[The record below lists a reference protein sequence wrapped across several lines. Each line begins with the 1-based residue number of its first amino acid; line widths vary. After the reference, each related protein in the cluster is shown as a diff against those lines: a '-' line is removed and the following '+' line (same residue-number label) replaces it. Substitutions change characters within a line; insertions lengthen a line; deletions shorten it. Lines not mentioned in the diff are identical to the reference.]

1 MDGWEGFISWF
12 SNYKP
17 DSEWHMIFQSRCTK
31 NFWGSDNQIE
41 FIICHAGK
49 DVVLFEPCC
58 IEMLKK
64 SLLYNEPLSNITEV
78 SPSVLNFS
86 IVMLSSCCTSSL
98 ARITVCKWL
107 SFVDLPNVVY
117 WYAGICRELTS
128 FSHPS
133 GEFLSQPWWWGI
145 LLVHKQLNWT
155 GFDRNNLFQYLFKKL
170 WCLTNNSVLLSNCV
184 RESYYFFFWFKVLG
198 AEHLRVALKGIFYSL
213 RKLVYMQ

>member
-98 ARITVCKWL
+98 ARITAASDCLLLIYQML
-107 SFVDLPNVVY
+107 STDMQEFAEN
-117 WYAGICRELTS
+117 
-128 FSHPS
+128 SHPFPIQVVNS
-133 GEFLSQPWWWGI
+133 S
-145 LLVHKQLNWT
+145 V
-155 GFDRNNLFQYLFKKL
+155 NLDDEVFCWF
-170 WCLTNNSVLLSNCV
+170 TSN
-184 RESYYFFFWFKVLG
+184 
-198 AEHLRVALKGIFYSL
+198 
-213 RKLVYMQ
+213 